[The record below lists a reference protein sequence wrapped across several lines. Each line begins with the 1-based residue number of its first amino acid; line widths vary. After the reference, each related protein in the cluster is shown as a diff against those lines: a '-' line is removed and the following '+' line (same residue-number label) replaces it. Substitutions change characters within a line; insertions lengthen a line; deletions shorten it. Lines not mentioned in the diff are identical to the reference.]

1 MKTMSKQ
8 ITTAALLALGI
19 GFSGAAFAQSTWDLS
34 TSSCDPYGTPP
45 GAAGCTV
52 GNVTATVTA
61 WGNSGSAGQFVAAT
75 ISDQGTSGVG
85 ITSSYGGKTEYTGD
99 GLNHAIDNYGGARNS
114 STSYGAYTELLMVGF
129 SEATRLD
136 GLSIGWRSGDADISV
151 LRWTGEDPPDL
162 TKMTSTGTGGLIAK
176 GWELVS
182 SYDLYS
188 SYSTSVSS
196 AGYSSWWLIS
206 AYFGNSTTTSKGAD
220 LDTGDDFFKLKTFS
234 GTGCKTT
241 NSCGG
246 GGSGSVP
253 EPGTLALA
261 GLALAGIVGAKRR
274 RARTV

>member
-19 GFSGAAFAQSTWDLS
+19 GFSGAASAQSTWDLS
-34 TSSCDPYGTPP
+34 TSNCQPYGAPP
-45 GAAGCTV
+45 GAAGCTI
-52 GNVTATVTA
+52 GSVTATVTA
-61 WGNSGSAGQFVAAT
+61 WGNSGSGGQFVAAT
-75 ISDQGTSGVG
+75 ISDQGSSGVG
-85 ITSSYGGKTEYTGD
+85 ITSSYGGKTEYTSD
-99 GLNHAIDNYGGARNS
+99 GLNHAIDNYGGPRNS

-129 SEATRLD
+129 SEDTKLD
-136 GLSIGWRSGDADISV
+136 GLSIGWRSTDADISV

-162 TKMTSTGTGGLIAK
+162 STMTATGAGGLIAK

-188 SYSTSVSS
+188 SYSTSITN

-206 AYFGNSTTTSKGAD
+206 AYFGDTTPTSNGRA

-241 NSCGG
+241 DSCGG
-246 GGSGSVP
+246 GNASVP

-261 GLALAGIVGAKRR
+261 GLALAGIVGAQRR

>member
-19 GFSGAAFAQSTWDLS
+19 GFSGAASAQSTWDLS
-34 TSSCDPYGTPP
+34 TSSCDPYGAPP

-52 GNVTATVTA
+52 NGVTATVTA

-85 ITSSYGGKTEYTGD
+85 ITSSYGGKTEYTSD
-99 GLNHAIDNYGGARNS
+99 GLNHAIDNKGGTRNS
-114 STSYGAYTELLMVGF
+114 TTTSWGAYTELLMVGF
-129 SEATRLD
+129 SEDTKLD
-136 GLSIGWRSGDADISV
+136 GLSIGWKSGDADISV

-162 TKMTSTGTGGLIAK
+162 TKMTATGNGGLIAK

-182 SYDLYS
+182 SYDLD
-188 SYSTSVSS
+188 TTNS
-196 AGYSSWWLIS
+196 ATVTGGDYSSWWLIS
-206 AYFGNSTTTSKGAD
+206 AYFGSPSSSGTTE

-241 NSCGG
+241 DSCGG
-246 GGSGSVP
+246 GGGSVP